1 MKSPRCQAPRFAP
14 IGPLVTRLFVRAPR
28 IPEAQKTSR
37 AVLALILVCL
47 MLAPQPSPAQT
58 QTYSCP
64 TAFGAVGA
72 APGAPVAPVLP
83 ALLMQS
89 LKTAPNPVLPN
100 GPAGI
105 VRDDLLDFIA
115 NQQAAIQ
122 LGKAFF
128 WEMQAGSDNKTA
140 CATCHFKAGVYGR
153 DKNQMNPGANGGWDG
168 FGYGPNYTV
177 VPNDYPF
184 TTLPT
189 KDVDNVTGSQ
199 GVRMS
204 LFNGFSRSGAEQT

>member
-1 MKSPRCQAPRFAP
+1 MKSPKCQAPRFAP
-14 IGPLVTRLFVRAPR
+14 IRLLVTRLSERVRSPR
-28 IPEAQKTSR
+28 SKKTFR
-37 AVLALILVCL
+37 AILAMTLVCL
-47 MLAPQPSPAQT
+47 MLAPQPLPAQT

-115 NQQAAIQ
+115 NQQTAIQ

-128 WEMQAGSDNKTA
+128 LE
-140 CATCHFKAGVYGR
+140 
-153 DKNQMNPGANGGWDG
+153 
-168 FGYGPNYTV
+168 
-177 VPNDYPF
+177 
-184 TTLPT
+184 
-189 KDVDNVTGSQ
+189 
-199 GVRMS
+199 
-204 LFNGFSRSGAEQT
+204 